1 MSDDV
6 NDDIR
11 KALMAHR
18 QGDAQ
23 AALGFARAALARS
36 PGDPVVAGLL
46 GMLLCG
52 AGRIEEG
59 IGHLRT
65 ALEHAP
71 QDIGVR
77 ANLATALLSTG
88 AAGEAAAL
96 CSQHW
101 AEADPSMRLWRS
113 RAHATQQLGELREA
127 EQAYA
132 RVVAAVPQD
141 FESWNNLGNVRQAL
155 GNAEGAILAL
165 QRAFALR
172 PGLIEVGL
180 NLGAALGAASREEE
194 AIAILRQCV
203 RVAPSDA
210 RAYRMLG
217 HWLSFL
223 DRDYEARDA
232 LVTAAELAPDDPELW
247 LAAGMAQMPV
257 IEPEKAESALRRAIA
272 LQPDHA
278 DAHLQLGLLLE
289 FNNRLADLADLLS
302 SARDHNVAGD
312 TVDFI
317 EALLLRRRRHYAEAL
332 EIVQRLPAEMEPVR
346 LAQMRGELADRM
358 GNPDEAFAAFTDM
371 NRLTADNPS
380 KPRERAARYRDD
392 VRAVTRLTTPQWVAG
407 WKPVARAVTRPSPVF
422 IVGFPRSGTTLLD
435 TLLMGHPAV
444 RVLEERPPLRR
455 TETAL
460 GPMSRLPMLD
470 QEGVD
475 ALRARYFAEVDA
487 ILPYEPGAI
496 LVDKFPLHMNKVP
509 LIHRLFPDARI
520 IIAERHPCDV
530 VLSCYITSFT
540 PNYAMAN
547 FLDLQD
553 TARLY
558 DLSFT
563 CWEGARA
570 AMPLDVHAVRYERI
584 LEDREAELRRA
595 IEFIGLP
602 WDDAMLDHENTAFAR
617 GNVRT
622 ASYSQVT
629 EPIYDRANGRWRRY
643 RKYLEPVLP
652 ILEARAAKMGYV
664 L

>member
-1 MSDDV
+1 MSDDA

-11 KALMAHR
+11 RALMAHR
-18 QGDAQ
+18 QGDGQ
-23 AALGFARAALARS
+23 AALGFAQAALARS
-36 PGDPVVAGLL
+36 PGNSAVAGLL

-52 AGRIEEG
+52 AGRVEEG

-88 AAGEAAAL
+88 AVGEAAAL
-96 CSQHW
+96 CSLQW

-132 RVVAAVPQD
+132 RVVATVPQD
-141 FESWNNLGNVRQAL
+141 FESWNNLGNVRGTL
-155 GNAEGAILAL
+155 GEMDGAVQAL
-165 QRAFALR
+165 QRAAALR
-172 PGLIEVGL
+172 PDMIEVAL
-180 NLGAALGAASREEE
+180 NLGAALGAASRAEE
-194 AIAILRQCV
+194 AIPVLRRCV
-203 RVAPSDA
+203 RIDPTDA
-210 RAYRMLG
+210 RAHRNLG

-223 DRDYEARDA
+223 DQDDEARDA
-232 LVTAAELAPDDPELW
+232 LVMAAELSPDDPELW
-247 LAAGMAQMPV
+247 LAAGVAQMKLV
-257 IEPEKAESALRRAIA
+257 ESEKAETMLRRSIT

-278 DAHLQLGLLLE
+278 EAHLQLGLLLE
-289 FNNRLADLADLLS
+289 VHNRIADLETLLS
-302 SARDHNVAGD
+302 HARDHAVDGD

-317 EALLLRRRRHYAEAL
+317 EALLLRRRRDHAGAMA
-332 EIVQRLPAEMEPVR
+332 IVQRIPQEIEPAR
-346 LAQMRGELADRM
+346 IAQMKGELFDRM
-358 GNPDEAFAAFTDM
+358 GDPDNAFAAFTEM
-371 NRLTADNPS
+371 NRLMAESPS
-380 KPRERAARYRDD
+380 RPRDRAVRYRDD
-392 VRAVTRLTTPQWVAG
+392 VRVTTRLTTPQWVAG
-407 WKPVARAVTRPSPVF
+407 WRRLKPSTERPAPVF
-422 IVGFPRSGTTLLD
+422 LVGFPRSGTTLLD
-435 TLLMGHPAV
+435 TLLMGHPAI
-444 RVLEERPPLRR
+444 RVLEERPPLRL

-460 GPMSRLPMLD
+460 GPLTRLATID
-470 QEGVD
+470 QQGLD

-487 ILPYEPGAI
+487 ILPYEPGTI

-530 VLSCYITSFT
+530 VLSCFITSFT
-540 PNYAMAN
+540 LNYAMSN
-547 FLDLQD
+547 FLDLRD
-553 TARLY
+553 TAQLY

-563 CWEGARA
+563 CWEGACD
-570 AMPLDVHAVRYERI
+570 AMPLNVLPIRYERI
-584 LEDREAELRRA
+584 LDDREAELRRA
-595 IEFIGLP
+595 IEFVGLP
-602 WDDAMLDHENTAFAR
+602 WDAGMLDHENTALTR

-643 RKYLEPVLP
+643 RQYLEPVLP
-652 ILEARAAKMGYV
+652 ILEPRATKMGYV

>member
-6 NDDIR
+6 SVDIR
-11 KALMAHR
+11 NAVMAHR
-18 QGDAQ
+18 QGNVQ
-23 AALGFARAALARS
+23 MALDCARAALVRK

-46 GMLLCG
+46 GMLLCE
-52 AGRIEEG
+52 AGQLDEG

-77 ANLATALLSTG
+77 SNLATALLSTG
-88 AAGEAAAL
+88 ATEEVAAL
-96 CSQHW
+96 CSVQS

-113 RAHATQQLGELREA
+113 RAYALQQLGQLREA

-132 RVVAAVPQD
+132 RIVAAVPGD
-141 FESWNNLGNVRQAL
+141 FESWNNLGNVRSAL
-155 GNAEGAILAL
+155 GETEGAIQAL
-165 QRAFALR
+165 QRASALR
-172 PGLIEVGL
+172 PNLIEVGL
-180 NLGAALGAASREEE
+180 ILGAALGAASRPDE
-194 AIAILRQCV
+194 AIAALRQCV
-203 RVAPSDA
+203 RIGPTDA
-210 RAYRMLG
+210 RTHHALG
-217 HWLSFL
+217 HWLSFF
-223 DRDYEARDA
+223 DRDDEARDA
-232 LVTAAELAPDDPELW
+232 LVRAAELSPKDPELW
-247 LAAGMAQMPV
+247 LAVGVAQMKL
-257 IEPEKAESALRRAIA
+257 IEPAKAEAALRRVIG

-278 DAHLQLGLLLE
+278 AAHLQLGLLLE
-289 FNNRLADLADLLS
+289 GNNRIDDLAALLS
-302 SARDHNVAGD
+302 HARDRAVEGD

-317 EALLLRRRRHYAEAL
+317 EALLLRRRRDHQGAMA
-332 EIVQRLPAEMEPVR
+332 IVRRLPQKIEPVR

-358 GNPDEAFAAFTDM
+358 GDTHEAFAAFTEM
-371 NRLTADNPS
+371 NRLAAEGPS
-380 KPRERAARYRDD
+380 KLREHAARYRDD
-392 VRAVTRLTTPQWVAG
+392 VRVATRLTTPQWVAG
-407 WKPVARAVTRPSPVF
+407 WRPLDPGRERPSPVF
-422 IVGFPRSGTTLLD
+422 LVGFPRSGTTLLD

-444 RVLEERPPLRR
+444 RVLEERPPLRQ

-460 GPMSRLPMLD
+460 GSISRLATLD
-470 QEGVD
+470 QPALD
-475 ALRARYFAEVDA
+475 ALRTRYFAEVDA
-487 ILPYEPGAI
+487 ILPHEPGTI

-540 PNYAMAN
+540 LNYAMAN
-547 FLDLQD
+547 FLNLHD
-553 TARLY
+553 TAQLY

-563 CWEGARA
+563 CWERA
-570 AMPLDVHAVRYERI
+570 CEAMPLNVLPVRYERI

-595 IEFIGLP
+595 IEFIGLS
-602 WDDAMLDHENTAFAR
+602 WDSAMLDHENTAFAR

-643 RKYLEPVLP
+643 REYLEPVLP
-652 ILEARAAKMGYV
+652 ILAPRVARMDYV